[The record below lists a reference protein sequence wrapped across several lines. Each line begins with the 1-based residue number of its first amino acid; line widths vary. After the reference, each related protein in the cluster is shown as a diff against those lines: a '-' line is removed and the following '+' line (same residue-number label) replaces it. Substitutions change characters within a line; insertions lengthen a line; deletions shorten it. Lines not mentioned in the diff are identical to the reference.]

1 MNLDNIKSKMDSDN
15 MDDQTIP
22 QNIKE
27 LKTTQLPLL
36 KVRRNLRNEILTQIL
51 VFICFFSIP
60 IFLEMNEIAKGLYF
74 ILLFIIT
81 LITITYLLKMSAFLK
96 RTTDISLNSKQVLIN
111 ILNEL
116 NLTLEV
122 YKTAIVSGS
131 LLLPLLAFVVYT
143 GKAKFEESLLYD
155 IITLNIGSNYL
166 ILYIV
171 GYLLISILIVYITNW
186 WTNYLYGK
194 YIKTIEKTL
203 DEINAA

>member
-1 MNLDNIKSKMDSDN
+1 MNLDNIKSKMDSEN

-22 QNIKE
+22 HNIKE
-27 LKTTQLPLL
+27 LKTTQLPLQ

-60 IFLEMNEIAKGLYF
+60 SFLEMNEIAKGLYF
-74 ILLFIIT
+74 VLLFIIT

-96 RTTDISLNSKQVLIN
+96 RNTDISPNSKQVLTN
-111 ILNEL
+111 IIYEL
-116 NLTLEV
+116 SLTLEV
-122 YKTAIVSGS
+122 YKTAIISGS

-143 GKAKFEESLLYD
+143 GKARFEESLLYD
-155 IITLNIGSNYL
+155 IITFNISSNHL

-194 YIKTIEKTL
+194 YIKIMEKTL
-203 DEINAA
+203 DEINA

>member
-1 MNLDNIKSKMDSDN
+1 MNLDDIKSKMDSDN

-81 LITITYLLKMSAFLK
+81 LITITYLLKMSTFLK